1 MEVRDLILTG
11 GINHNF
17 IVTAKAPDEDQARFL
32 QQTAF
37 WCAGEKP

>member
-1 MEVRDLILTG
+1 MEVRNLILTG
-11 GINHNF
+11 GTNHNF
-17 IVTAKAPDEDQARFL
+17 IVTAKAPDEDQAHFL